1 MKVQHIMQHIMMG
14 SALLLLTAC
23 HHVKGDE
30 IPPGGEK
37 NIADAISAGG
47 QKGPSN
53 IDDQSMKT
61 DQASERQ

>member
-1 MKVQHIMQHIMMG
+1 MQHIMMG

-47 QKGPSN
+47 QQGPSN
-53 IDDQSMKT
+53 IDDQDIKPVKPVNGNEAV
-61 DQASERQ
+61 DAF